1 VVRTAPADSEMAWH
15 VTGLFRKV
23 VAEVVLVAPPPA
35 TPPPTVL
42 SQLKANA
49 EQVRGPSLLW
59 KLRVR
64 TDG

>member
-1 VVRTAPADSEMAWH
+1 MAWH